1 MNKINWFESAGV
13 LGGQRG
19 MEVNFKTKTIEY
31 HNGKEDSIKGNEK
44 EVLWVLNKNI
54 ESIEKKISKLSH
66 RLNLEKVERRV
77 INGGYA
83 ELSPLSE
90 DGKTRYREKLKK
102 LTEELDFYFKKREI
116 YIS

>member
-19 MEVNFKTKTIEY
+19 MEVNFKTETIEY

-54 ESIEKKISKLSH
+54 ESVEKKISKLSY
-66 RLNLEKVERRV
+66 RLNLNKIERRV

-90 DGKTRYREKLKK
+90 GGKKRYREKIKK
-102 LTEELDFYFKKREI
+102 LTEDLNFYFEKREI

>member
-19 MEVNFKTKTIEY
+19 MEINFKTETIEY

-66 RLNLEKVERRV
+66 RVNLKKAERR
-77 INGGYA
+77 IISGGYA

-90 DGKTRYREKLKK
+90 EGKIRYIEKIKN
-102 LTEELDFYFKKREI
+102 LTEELDFYFMKKEI
-116 YIS
+116 YNS